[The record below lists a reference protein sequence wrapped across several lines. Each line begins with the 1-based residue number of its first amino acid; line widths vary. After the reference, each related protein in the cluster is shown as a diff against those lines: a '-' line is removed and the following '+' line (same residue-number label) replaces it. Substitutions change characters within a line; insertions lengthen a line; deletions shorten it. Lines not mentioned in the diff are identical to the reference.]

1 MWYRIKIWFRQPQNR
16 LWLWPALASLLSVVA
31 ALAASLGNRYVD
43 SDFFPD
49 IDREALDDL
58 LSVIASSMLSV
69 TTFSLGIMVSAFG
82 AAANGATPRATAL
95 VMGDDGTRQAIS
107 AFIAA
112 FIYAV
117 VAKIALGI
125 GYYGQTGRFILFVWT
140 LGVLIYLIVS
150 LLRWVRTLTSL
161 GRLSNTLN
169 KIEATSLRAIDAFRL
184 HPHMGG
190 LPGPA
195 EAPAGTP
202 VSTQRRV
209 GYVSHIDVDE
219 LEKLACTLGG
229 PIHIRVRPGSFVGP
243 RHTLAIAAAEIDEAV
258 ERSIR
263 DAFVLSDQRSFDQD
277 PRFGFIVLS
286 EVAQRAL
293 SPAVNDPG
301 TAIQVMSILCRLL
314 VRLGQPVD
322 ASAADPAP
330 YRPHL
335 TVVAIDSDDFVTDG
349 FEPISRD
356 GAAILELG
364 QRLQKLLAM
373 VGAAT
378 PALAPVARRQAERA
392 LARAEAALPWAP
404 DAQALR
410 ALHASLFQ

>member
-1 MWYRIKIWFRQPQNR
+1 M
-16 LWLWPALASLLSVVA
+16 
-31 ALAASLGNRYVD
+31 
-43 SDFFPD
+43 
-49 IDREALDDL
+49 
-58 LSVIASSMLSV
+58 
-69 TTFSLGIMVSAFG
+69 
-82 AAANGATPRATAL
+82 
-95 VMGDDGTRQAIS
+95 
-107 AFIAA
+107 
-112 FIYAV
+112 
-117 VAKIALGI
+117 
-125 GYYGQTGRFILFVWT
+125 
-140 LGVLIYLIVS
+140 
-150 LLRWVRTLTSL
+150 
-161 GRLSNTLN
+161 
-169 KIEATSLRAIDAFRL
+169 
-184 HPHMGG
+184 
-190 LPGPA
+190 
-195 EAPAGTP
+195 
-202 VSTQRRV
+202 
-209 GYVSHIDVDE
+209 SHIDVDE